1 MTKPEP
7 PPRWRVLVPRL
18 VAPLLLV
25 LGVWNYLQG
34 EVRDLQLL
42 RIIGAAI
49 TLLSLVVAIVA
60 VDMWRRERQSR

>member
-1 MTKPEP
+1 M
-7 PPRWRVLVPRL
+7 